1 MAFTHIH
8 ITLQHLG
15 IDDEHAILF
24 DRLASR
30 VFGSDTS
37 CLSPADIAAN
47 TLGQQNLW
55 GHGVSGDLPIVL
67 LRIADAAA
75 LPLARQLLVAQEYWR
90 VKGLPADVIILN
102 EQQADY
108 LDETQNALSQLV
120 QEPSWA
126 GWFSKPGGM
135 FLLRSDG
142 MPEAD
147 RRLLSAVARVVLRG
161 DPWRSVV
168 TTGASRAVAV

>member
-1 MAFTHIH
+1 M
-8 ITLQHLG
+8 
-15 IDDEHAILF
+15 
-24 DRLASR
+24 ASR

-55 GHGVSGDLPIVL
+55 GYGISGDLPIVL
-67 LRIADAAA
+67 VRIGDASA

-90 VKGLPADVIILN
+90 VKGLPADLVILN
-102 EQQADY
+102 EQPTDY
-108 LDETQNALSQLV
+108 LDEMQNALSRLV

-126 GWFSKPGGM
+126 GWFGKPGGV
-135 FLLRSDG
+135 FLVRSEG
-142 MPEAD
+142 MPDAD

-161 DPWRSVV
+161 DLGDLSSQLERHGPWIYDMHDVSRS
-168 TTGASRAVAV
+168 AELPE